1 MGVDRPFR
9 RIDLRRAK
17 RDYAGL
23 DLAPEPVALL
33 ELKRVV
39 AHPGG
44 READIPL
51 RGAQEAANRG
61 EGAAVA
67 NRGALRSLLRS
78 TRAVAS
84 RFDSDSSFK
93 QTYNLRNNGTHGLH
107 LGEHVADFD
116 ELLVQ
121 PVERKSQATNN

>member
-1 MGVDRPFR
+1 MFELSLRTAALRRSKHTAGNSCRNAPAGSPACPARLESDDQPSSRAAGLHPTIGVGRPFR
-9 RIDLRRAK
+9 RIDLRHAK

-67 NRGALRSLLRS
+67 NRGA
-78 TRAVAS
+78 
-84 RFDSDSSFK
+84 
-93 QTYNLRNNGTHGLH
+93 
-107 LGEHVADFD
+107 
-116 ELLVQ
+116 
-121 PVERKSQATNN
+121 